1 MASWVGVDGSTLAM
15 GLPPAPMLLLF
26 LRAAADAD
34 SIAGGGS
41 TFAAFCGSASLGS
54 GSSFQG
60 INILLGLFQAPR
72 HFFRRKGGCGAAG
85 VLNFLGIACYN
96 NINII

>member
-1 MASWVGVDGSTLAM
+1 
-15 GLPPAPMLLLF
+15 MLLLF

-60 INILLGLFQAPR
+60 INILLGLFQAPAI
-72 HFFRRKGGCGAAG
+72 FSGEKAG
-85 VLNFLGIACYN
+85 VVLRAF
-96 NINII
+96 